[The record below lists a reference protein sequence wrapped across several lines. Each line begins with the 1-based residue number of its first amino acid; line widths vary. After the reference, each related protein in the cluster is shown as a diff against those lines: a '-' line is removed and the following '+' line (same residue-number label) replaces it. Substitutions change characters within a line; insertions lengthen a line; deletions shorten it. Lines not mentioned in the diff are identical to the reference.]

1 VGNLSWRTNNAF
13 WENFQPNPMNELTNF
28 TRATS
33 NLTVAG
39 TTTSV
44 ATSVMVNGLAASTY
58 ADATSALGGF
68 TVTNGSNTF
77 TATAKDSYGRQS
89 TNTVTVDL
97 PSSASYSYDLNG
109 NLTGDGNRTFAYDDE
124 NQLKSVYVTNVW
136 QSDFVYDGKMRLR
149 ERFESVWV
157 GSARV
162 TNGATL
168 YVYDGNLV
176 IQERNA
182 NNLPLVTYTRG
193 RDLSGTFEGAGGIG
207 GLLART
213 DSSMSSV
220 QPSAAHDYYHA
231 DGNGN
236 ITCLIN
242 SQQAIVGRYLY
253 DPFGNILSQSGSLAA
268 ANLYRFSSKE
278 FHVNSGLVYYLYRF
292 YDPNLQRWIN
302 RDPLEEAG
310 GPNLFTFVANN
321 PTTRADPFGL
331 VSAACAQALQQ
342 LANASRNFADAPG
355 PLTAYVLNEAIDAV
369 AAACGPNT
377 PPMPPPQPF
386 PVYTT
391 VCEPGYRQPPGL
403 QPPQHQSFCQRHPN
417 WCAAGVVA
425 GGVLVAGGVTALCFS
440 QPELCLGGI
449 RIGITILRGAAP
461 VLGRAGG
468 LAP

>member
-1 VGNLSWRTNNAF
+1 VTLHLLQSAADRDRRAGARPLGLGAVGNLSWRTNNAF

-207 GLLART
+207 GLLARSD
-213 DSSMSSV
+213 DSISSV
-220 QPSAAHDYYHA
+220 QPSAAHSYYQLMRMYHPHQTANMTISLTDPFMEGGPGDQEPGWNTTVGLGCVGDYATDAGTAIELLFSPGFQGAAFGASGQRPHDGLHGA
-231 DGNGN
+231 HCFRATLLPVTDGLHGLREAEPVPINEELVAVEAGNGGRG
-236 ITCLIN
+236 LW
-242 SQQAIVGRYLY
+242 SSRSVRQGERLAEYQQQCRW
-253 DPFGNILSQSGSLAA
+253 
-268 ANLYRFSSKE
+268 E
-278 FHVNSGLVYYLYRF
+278 FHGCL
-292 YDPNLQRWIN
+292 
-302 RDPLEEAG
+302 PL
-310 GPNLFTFVANN
+310 P
-321 PTTRADPFGL
+321 
-331 VSAACAQALQQ
+331 
-342 LANASRNFADAPG
+342 
-355 PLTAYVLNEAIDAV
+355 
-369 AAACGPNT
+369 
-377 PPMPPPQPF
+377 
-386 PVYTT
+386 
-391 VCEPGYRQPPGL
+391 
-403 QPPQHQSFCQRHPN
+403 
-417 WCAAGVVA
+417 
-425 GGVLVAGGVTALCFS
+425 
-440 QPELCLGGI
+440 
-449 RIGITILRGAAP
+449 IT
-461 VLGRAGG
+461 
-468 LAP
+468 